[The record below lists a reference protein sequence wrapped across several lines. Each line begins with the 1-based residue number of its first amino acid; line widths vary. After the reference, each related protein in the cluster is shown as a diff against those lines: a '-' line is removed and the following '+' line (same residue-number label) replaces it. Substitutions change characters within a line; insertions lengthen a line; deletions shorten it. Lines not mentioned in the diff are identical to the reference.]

1 MLRVS
6 HNDSMACLQILF
18 RKDFLKCVLW
28 RTQHCSS
35 PTNSF
40 FISYSTLHPLPFLP
54 HTTRSLQFSECVYTP
69 TSFCIHQVQAK
80 CTAFGQIWKEK
91 KKLQQ
96 SLKWEYH
103 SRAKSEVILKLENNV
118 CCIWTCNELT
128 DQILH
133 VSLEGVATEIR
144 QVKDVKKIF
153 FKCIISL
160 WF

>member
-28 RTQHCSS
+28 KTQHCSS

-54 HTTRSLQFSECVYTP
+54 HTTRSLHFSECVYTP

-80 CTAFGQIWKEK
+80 CTAFGQRPVWNLEGKKEATTVFEMRVS
-91 KKLQQ
+91 QQ
-96 SLKWEYH
+96 SKVRSDFEVRKQCMLHLNLQWTDWPNTSCVFRGSCNREK
-103 SRAKSEVILKLENNV
+103 ASER
-118 CCIWTCNELT
+118 C
-128 DQILH
+128 
-133 VSLEGVATEIR
+133 
-144 QVKDVKKIF
+144 KKI
-153 FKCIISL
+153 L
-160 WF
+160 